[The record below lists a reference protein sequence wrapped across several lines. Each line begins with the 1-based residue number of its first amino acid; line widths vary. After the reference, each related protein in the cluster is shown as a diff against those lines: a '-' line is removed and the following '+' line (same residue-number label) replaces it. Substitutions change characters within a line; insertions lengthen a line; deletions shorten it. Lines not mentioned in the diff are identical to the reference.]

1 MPSPC
6 QCPAQ
11 TTRLR
16 NKAEKRWVLKSSTE
30 NWNWK
35 VEKYRWEAV
44 LRSNTEMQYW
54 EAVLRSAECRDAWKA
69 GLTQDMGG
77 CQGNLLS
84 TSHKP
89 KLIENE
95 QKTSETS
102 KCVFLLSQNSFEN
115 MRTTVCKNRNEPG
128 RRKEKVGMQLLGS
141 VSSHPAIRDKIFSPP
156 IFGCNLNFITC
167 FQ

>member
-6 QCPAQ
+6 PCPAQ

-16 NKAEKRWVLKSSTE
+16 NKAENRWVLKSSTE
-30 NWNWK
+30 NWK
-35 VEKYRWEAV
+35 DEKYRWEAV
-44 LRSNTEMQYW
+44 LRSNAEKQYW
-54 EAVLRSAECRDAWKA
+54 EALSAETLEKPGWRRTWEAAKEI
-69 GLTQDMGG
+69 LL
-77 CQGNLLS
+77 LLS
-84 TSHKP
+84 TSHNP

-115 MRTTVCKNRNEPG
+115 KRTTVCKNRNEPG

-156 IFGCNLNFITC
+156 IFGCNRNFITC